1 MMEMDWNLFFGWV
14 ETVGLVLQGVRLKV
28 MFHRTVYS
36 GVFGRLCFRVTV
48 IEVMSHTV
56 EN

>member
-1 MMEMDWNLFFGWV
+1 MEMDWNLFFGWV
-14 ETVGLVLQGVRLKV
+14 ETVGLVLQGVKLKV

-48 IEVMSHTV
+48 IEEMSHTV